1 MQTHPV
7 VSKDEWLNARKAL
20 LQKEKAFTRQRDQL
34 SRERRELP
42 WVKIEKEY
50 VFDTPKGKETLS
62 DLFDSRSQLL
72 VYHFMFGPDW
82 VEGCPSCSFWAD
94 NFNGIDI
101 HLQHRDVTLIAISK
115 APLKKLEAYQSRMG
129 WNFTWVSSL
138 ANDFNRDYSVS
149 FTPEEIERGE
159 VYYNYQS
166 SQYQSEELAG
176 VSVFFKEET
185 NTIYHTYSTFSR
197 GLDMVNGAYHYLDL
211 VPKGRDEDQL
221 PGTMDWLRHRDKYED
236 SSDKKS
242 CCH

>member
-7 VSKDEWLNARKAL
+7 VSRDEWLVARQKL

-34 SRERRELP
+34 SRDRRELP
-42 WVKIEKEY
+42 WVKVEKDY

-62 DLFDSRSQLL
+62 DLFEGRSQLM

-82 VEGCPSCSFWAD
+82 GEGCVSCSFWAD

-101 HLQHRDVTLIAISK
+101 HLQHRDVTMIAISK
-115 APLKKLEAYQSRMG
+115 APLKKLEAYQARMD
-129 WNFTWVSSL
+129 WNFTWVSSF
-138 ANDFNRDYSVS
+138 ANDFNRDFHVS
-149 FTPEEIERGE
+149 FTPEEMENGE
-159 VYYNYQS
+159 MYYNYRKG
-166 SQYQSEELAG
+166 QYPREELAG
-176 VSVFFKEET
+176 VSVFYKDESG
-185 NTIYHTYSTFSR
+185 TICHTYSTFSR

-221 PGTMDWLRHRDKYED
+221 SWTMEWLRHHDKYED
-236 SSDKKS
+236 SHDNKG